1 MGYIMI
7 ESKEVAEVIAGSFD
21 IFYQEHFRKALDA
34 KMRANEGG
42 AFSAGLVKPA
52 DASRIR
58 VVD

>member
-1 MGYIMI
+1 MI